1 MRIVVTG
8 ASGNVGAGVLRS
20 FAANEPAAEVVGVCR
35 RPPAGGELYRR
46 VRWHAV
52 DLSSPTATAA
62 LAPAMAG
69 ADVVI
74 HLALAIRPV
83 WDREY
88 LYRANVA
95 GTRAVLDAMTAAGV
109 RQLIYASSLGAYA
122 PHPSGPVDEEWSTEG
137 QPRSTYSRHK
147 VMVERLLDDFERRNP
162 DVTVARFRPTVVVQR
177 EAAQEIRS
185 LYVGPLVPR
194 AAFEVLRR
202 RQVPVLPLPKSLALQ
217 FVHADDVGDAV
228 HRLMRSRSRGAYNIA
243 ADVLDS
249 AALAGLV
256 GARPV
261 AVNPGLMRGIVASL
275 NAFRLIAVTGG
286 WYLVATNSPLMDT
299 SKARRELGWQPRWS
313 STGSA
318 RELIDGLAEGIV
330 GPSAAMGADSGSDR
344 ADAAAPRSLLDSV
357 HDVSLLLWASLA
369 VARATGHGRVGLLDG
384 VAIATNL
391 VSGTP
396 MALERI
402 AQRRTDAVALTAPF
416 AVGAALFSARRGGRA
431 AVVTT
436 VVLGLLA
443 VAERRRN
450 GIPR

>member
-8 ASGNVGAGVLRS
+8 ASGNVGAGVLRAL
-20 FAANEPAAEVVGVCR
+20 AANEPSAEVVGVCR
-35 RPPAGGELYRR
+35 RPPAGGDLYKG

-52 DLSSPTATAA
+52 DLSAPDAAAA

-83 WDREY
+83 WDRQY

-95 GTRAVLDAMTAAGV
+95 GTRAVLQAMTAAGV
-109 RQLIYASSLGAYA
+109 TQLIYASSLGAYA
-122 PHPSGPVDEEWSTEG
+122 PHPSGPVSEEWSTEG
-137 QPRSTYSRHK
+137 QPQSTYSRHK
-147 VMVERLLDDFERRNP
+147 VMVERLLDDFERRHP

-185 LYVGPLVPR
+185 LYMGPLVPR
-194 AAFEVLRR
+194 AAFGVLRR
-202 RQVPVLPLPKSLALQ
+202 RRVPVLPLPKGLSLQ

-228 HRLMRSRSRGAYNIA
+228 HRLMRSRSRGAFNVA
-243 ADVLDS
+243 ADILDS

-261 AVNPGLMRGIVASL
+261 PVNPGLMRGIIRSL
-275 NAFRLIAVTGG
+275 NAFRVVAVTGG

-299 SKARRELGWQPRWS
+299 SKVRRELGWEPKWS
-313 STGSA
+313 STDSA
-318 RELIDGLAEGIV
+318 RELIDGLAEGVV
-330 GPSAAMGADSGSDR
+330 GSSAAMGLASEPDSADV
-344 ADAAAPRSLLDSV
+344 AAPRSRLDSV
-357 HDVSLLLWASLA
+357 HDASLLLWASLA
-369 VARATGHGRVGLLDG
+369 AARATGHGRTGLLDA
-384 VAIATNL
+384 VVIATNV

-396 MALERI
+396 MALERL
-402 AQRRTDAVALTAPF
+402 AQRRTDAVALTAPV
-416 AVGAALFSARRGGRA
+416 AVGAALVAARRGGRA
-431 AVVTT
+431 AVATT
-436 VVLGLLA
+436 ALLGLLA

-450 GIPR
+450 GAHR